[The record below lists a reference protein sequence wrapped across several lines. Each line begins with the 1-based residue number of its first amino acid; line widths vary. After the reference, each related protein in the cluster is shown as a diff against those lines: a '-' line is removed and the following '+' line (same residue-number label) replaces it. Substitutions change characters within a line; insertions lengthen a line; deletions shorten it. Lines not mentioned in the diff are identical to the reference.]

1 MTLQELSN
9 LERFVKRNGN
19 KNADPEPPA
28 AEQLLKEE
36 AYLKSRLAFVQQAW
50 ARVGTGAGAGT
61 GRGTGT
67 GTGTGFWVPRARVDL
82 WWRDVGWMGK
92 ANRRLRVRGVCHHSR
107 PTPWQELRRAH
118 ALGSAGAPS
127 GSAEPKS
134 PLRSRAAVLETTT
147 KTLEETVL
155 DSALAI

>member
-36 AYLKSRLAFVQQAW
+36 AYLKSRLVFVQQAW
-50 ARVGTGAGAGT
+50 ARVGTGAGT
-61 GRGTGT
+61 GTGT
-67 GTGTGFWVPRARVDL
+67 GTGTRLGCRGRELTSGGATWGGWAR
-82 WWRDVGWMGK
+82 
-92 ANRRLRVRGVCHHSR
+92 RVRGYGCAACHHFR

-118 ALGSAGAPS
+118 ALGPGGAPS
-127 GSAEPKS
+127 AAPLS